1 MEIGDIIG
9 MLMDDRFVEKLANY
23 DTNISVEDQ
32 EIEDID
38 VVEDEED
45 GKYVLVQ

>member
-9 MLMDDRFVEKLANY
+9 MLMDDRFIEKLANY

-32 EIEDID
+32 EIEEITKA
-38 VVEDEED
+38 EDKD
-45 GKYVLVQ
+45 GK